1 MRPGFGGNM
10 QNMMKQVQ
18 DVQRKMTEMQESFNT
33 KTTDGTSG
41 GGLVKVI
48 ITLSGNLK
56 NVTIDPSIMVIDE
69 KETLED
75 LVVAAFNN
83 AKNNATTQMQQ
94 EMDGLGIP
102 PEMLKMMGGM
112 LG

>member
-1 MRPGFGGNM
+1 MKPGFGGNI
-10 QNMMKQVQ
+10 QGMMKQVQ
-18 DVQRKMTEMQESFNT
+18 EVQKKMTEMQQSFNT
-33 KTTDGTSG
+33 KTTEGTSG
-41 GGLVKVI
+41 GGLVKVV

-56 NVTIDPSIMVIDE
+56 NVNIDPSIMVAEE

-83 AKNNATTQMQQ
+83 AKNNATQQMQQ

-102 PEMLKMMGGM
+102 PEMLKMMGGC
-112 LG
+112 